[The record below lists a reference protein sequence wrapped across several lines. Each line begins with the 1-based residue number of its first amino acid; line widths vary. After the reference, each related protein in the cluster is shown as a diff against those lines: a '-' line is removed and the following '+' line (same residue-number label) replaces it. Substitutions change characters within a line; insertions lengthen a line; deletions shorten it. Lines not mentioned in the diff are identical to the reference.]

1 MGINSIDLILDT
13 RERDADGPTRDPIQ
27 VHIDR
32 VQKRKYPTDDLII
45 CDRYVVNNL
54 LSRTNFFSGR
64 K

>member
-1 MGINSIDLILDT
+1 MGTNSIYLILDT
-13 RERDADGPTRDPIQ
+13 RERDADVTTRDPIQ

-32 VQKRKYPTDDLII
+32 VQKRKSPTEDLII

-54 LSRTNFFSGR
+54 LSRKNLFSGR